1 MKFTWGDIVR
11 VKNSQLKTY
20 DAYGR
25 IADKNLNYWLTGNS
39 CSAYVELDD
48 GKTLYYNL
56 KNLEKVDKKIEK
68 KENNKMAITGN
79 FKVAKVKFLSGSNT
93 NSEYEYAMFDDCQV
107 GDTVVVMSAHNG
119 LGIAKIS
126 AIIDKDK
133 ASTKKFER
141 EVVAKVDME
150 PWETR
155 KKNRAKMQE
164 LNNRM
169 EKRVQE
175 LNKLAVFEM
184 MAAKD
189 ESLKE
194 MLEEYK
200 GLMQDGN

>member
-1 MKFTWGDIVR
+1 MKFTWGDAIR
-11 VKNSQLKTY
+11 VKNPQLKTY
-20 DAYGR
+20 DAYGV
-25 IADKNLNYWLTGNS
+25 IADKAWNRWLTDS
-39 CSAYVELDD
+39 SSSAYVELDD
-48 GKTLYYNL
+48 GKTRYYNL
-56 KNLEKVDKKIEK
+56 KNLEKVDCNNK
-68 KENNKMAITGN
+68 KENNNMAITGN

-93 NSEYEYAMFDDCQV
+93 SSEYEYAMFDDYQI
-107 GDTVVVMSAHNG
+107 GDTVVVSSANHG
-119 LGIAKIS
+119 LGLAKIT

-133 ASTKKFER
+133 AQTKKFER
-141 EVVAKVDME
+141 EIVCKVDME

-200 GLMQDGN
+200 GLIQDGN

>member
-1 MKFTWGDIVR
+1 MRFTWDDCVR
-11 VKNSQLKTY
+11 VKNPELKTY
-20 DAYGR
+20 DMIGK
-25 IADKNLNYWLTGNS
+25 ICGKDMNYWLKDGAYN
-39 CSAYVELDD
+39 AYVTLED
-48 GKTLYYNL
+48 GRTMYYNF
-56 KNLEKVDKKIEK
+56 KNLEKVDGNNKKE
-68 KENNKMAITGN
+68 KENNKMYITGE
-79 FKVAKVKFLSGSNT
+79 FKVAKVKFLSGTNT
-93 NSEYEYAMFDDCQV
+93 NTEYEYAMFDDCQI

-141 EVVAKVDME
+141 EIVAKVDME

-184 MAAKD
+184 MAEKD
-189 ESLKE
+189 ESLKD
-194 MLEEYK
+194 MLAEYK
-200 GLMQDGN
+200 ALIG

>member
-1 MKFTWGDIVR
+1 MRFTWGDCVR
-11 VKNSQLKTY
+11 VKNPELRTY
-20 DAYGR
+20 DMYG
-25 IADKNLNYWLTGNS
+25 IICGKDMNYWLDAYNS
-39 CSAYVELDD
+39 RSAYVKLDD
-48 GKTLYYNL
+48 DRTMYYNL
-56 KNLEKVDKKIEK
+56 KNLEKVDANKKKE
-68 KENNKMAITGN
+68 KENNNMYITGE

-93 NSEYEYAMFDDCQV
+93 NTEYEYAMFDDCQI

-184 MAAKD
+184 MAEKD
-189 ESLKE
+189 ESLKD
-194 MLEEYK
+194 MLAEYK
-200 GLMQDGN
+200 TLIG

>member
-1 MKFTWGDIVR
+1 MKFTWDDIVR
-11 VKNSQLKTY
+11 VKNPQLKTY
-20 DAYGR
+20 DMYGR
-25 IADKNLNYWLTGNS
+25 IADKNLNYWLTNNS

-56 KNLEKVDKKIEK
+56 KNLEKVDCKKK
-68 KENNKMAITGN
+68 KENNNMAITGN
-79 FKVAKVKFLSGSNT
+79 FKVAKVNFLSGSNT
-93 NSEYEYAMFDDCQV
+93 SYEYEYAMFDDYQI

-119 LGIAKIS
+119 LGIAKIT

-133 ASTKKFER
+133 AQTKKFER
-141 EVVAKVDME
+141 EIVAKVDME

-194 MLEEYK
+194 MLDEYK
-200 GLMQDGN
+200 ALIG